1 MAEWRIVKRTVSD
14 GVSFHIQRTDKHGNW
29 VGGYG
34 NADTIEEAKDKL
46 SKMKAYLENNKEEVV
61 YQE

>member
-1 MAEWRIVKRTVSD
+1 MAEWRIVKRTRSD
-14 GVSFHIQRTDKHGNW
+14 GIAFYVQRKDKRGNW

-34 NADTIEEAKDKL
+34 VADTIEEAKEKP
-46 SKMKAYLENNKEEVV
+46 SQMKVYLENNKEEVV

>member
-1 MAEWRIVKRTVSD
+1 MAEWRIVKKTVSD
-14 GVSFHIQRTDKHGNW
+14 GVSFHIQKKDKRGNW
-29 VGGYG
+29 VGDYD

>member
-14 GVSFHIQRTDKHGNW
+14 GVSFHIQRKDNRGNW
-29 VGGYG
+29 VDGYG

>member
-1 MAEWRIVKRTVSD
+1 MAQWRIVKRPVSD
-14 GVSFHIQRTDKHGNW
+14 GIAFYIQRKEKCGNW

-34 NADTIEEAKDKL
+34 FADTIEEAKEKL
-46 SKMKAYLENNKEEVV
+46 SQMNAYIENNKEEVV

>member
-1 MAEWRIVKRTVSD
+1 MAQWRIVKRPVSD
-14 GVSFHIQRTDKHGNW
+14 GVSFHIQRKDKRGNW

-34 NADTIEEAKDKL
+34 IANTIEDAKKQL
-46 SKMKAYLENNKEEVV
+46 SQMRAYIEDNKEEVV